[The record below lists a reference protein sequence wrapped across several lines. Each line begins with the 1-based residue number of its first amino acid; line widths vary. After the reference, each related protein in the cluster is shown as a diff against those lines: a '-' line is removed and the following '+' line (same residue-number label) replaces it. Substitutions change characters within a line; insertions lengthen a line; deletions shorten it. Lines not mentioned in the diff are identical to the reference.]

1 MIVIRLFSILA
12 QGSLSDTNIF
22 SDLLGFNQH
31 DSIFSL
37 YLLNILYGRKK
48 KLKPNIRWHFFLS
61 LFFYFFKIQH
71 IDFLEVKIALSI
83 SV

>member
-12 QGSLSDTNIF
+12 QDLLSDTTIF
-22 SDLLGFNQH
+22 SDLLGLNQH

-37 YLLNILYGRKK
+37 YLLNILCGHNK

-61 LFFYFFKIQH
+61 LFF
-71 IDFLEVKIALSI
+71 FLFLDPTP
-83 SV
+83 